1 MAILIPMPKLKPL
14 DELVVDGVSD
24 YTCGGKTLLAIG
36 FWLLAFSKEYRW
48 VYGLKIQRGNNM
60 KDFTKLRVWQEAHK
74 LTIQIYIVTKK
85 FPSDE
90 RYGLTSQ
97 LRRAASSIGSNLA
110 EGCGRNSDKELA
122 RFVSIAQGSAFE
134 VRYQIILAKDLG
146 YISPAEFSSLENQL
160 LSISRMLTSFHQKL
174 TAKS

>member
-1 MAILIPMPKLKPL
+1 
-14 DELVVDGVSD
+14 
-24 YTCGGKTLLAIG
+24 
-36 FWLLAFSKEYRW
+36 
-48 VYGLKIQRGNNM
+48 M

-74 LTIQIYIVTKK
+74 LTLQIYKITKK

-90 RYGLTSQ
+90 LYGLTSQ

-110 EGCGRNSDKELA
+110 EGSGRNSDKELA

-134 VRYQIILAKDLG
+134 ARYQMILAKDLG
-146 YISPAEFSSLENQL
+146 YISPTEFSSLENQI

-174 TAKS
+174 MASG

>member
-1 MAILIPMPKLKPL
+1 
-14 DELVVDGVSD
+14 
-24 YTCGGKTLLAIG
+24 
-36 FWLLAFSKEYRW
+36 
-48 VYGLKIQRGNNM
+48 M

-110 EGCGRNSDKELA
+110 EGCGRNSDKDLA

-134 VRYQIILAKDLG
+134 VRYQMILAKDLD
-146 YISPAEFSSLENQL
+146 YISPAEFSRLENQL

-174 TAKS
+174 TANG

>member
-1 MAILIPMPKLKPL
+1 
-14 DELVVDGVSD
+14 
-24 YTCGGKTLLAIG
+24 
-36 FWLLAFSKEYRW
+36 
-48 VYGLKIQRGNNM
+48 M

-97 LRRAASSIGSNLA
+97 LRRAASFNSFWQLA
-110 EGCGRNSDKELA
+110 VSSWLKSRKLKANRQEL
-122 RFVSIAQGSAFE
+122 IAYFE

-146 YISPAEFSSLENQL
+146 YISPTEFSSIESQI

-174 TAKS
+174 TANS

>member
-1 MAILIPMPKLKPL
+1 
-14 DELVVDGVSD
+14 
-24 YTCGGKTLLAIG
+24 
-36 FWLLAFSKEYRW
+36 
-48 VYGLKIQRGNNM
+48 M

-74 LTIQIYIVTKK
+74 LTIQIYVVTKK

-90 RYGLTSQ
+90 LYGLTSQ

-110 EGCGRNSDKELA
+110 EGCGRNSDKDLA

-146 YISPAEFSSLENQL
+146 YISPTEFSRIESQL
-160 LSISRMLTSFHQKL
+160 FSVSRMLTSFHQKL
-174 TAKS
+174 TANG